1 MADLPYMAEPGFA
14 LLRAACEGT
23 PRAQVA
29 KRLGVSAPVVGQVLN
44 GSGAYGSG
52 KASPRKLFLRV
63 EAAYGNWPCPHLT
76 EQSADGAPQ
85 VITAARCRELA
96 HRPAPTGSPR
106 DIAHWQA
113 CRQCPHHTATAPP
126 VPRPK
131 VPRRH
136 RQADPDSTHAAGPA
150 AVTPQPA
157 QEVTAP

>member
-1 MADLPYMAEPGFA
+1 MLEPAFE
-14 LLRAACEGT
+14 LLRAACQGT

-63 EAAYGNWPCPHLT
+63 EAAFGHWPCPHLT
-76 EQSADGAPQ
+76 EQGATGEPQ
-85 VITAARCRELA
+85 VISAARCAELA

-106 DIAHWQA
+106 DVAHWQA
-113 CRQCPHHTATAPP
+113 CRKCPHHAATQPP

-131 VPRRH
+131 VPRKR
-136 RQADPDSTHAAGPA
+136 RQAEPA
-150 AVTPQPA
+150 TTDHQPA
-157 QEVTAP
+157 QEGNAP